1 MRLGAGA
8 RGGPAKAERVHLCTG
23 LLRRN
28 DSILLVAS
36 VYANLAQPLWN
47 LPGGRQQRREL
58 LRDTLVRET
67 FEETGLH
74 ARVRDLLY
82 VSESYDGDLRFTNFT
97 FRMDAD
103 GEPRPPTRGTDH
115 VVDVAWVP
123 IGELDARVA
132 VSVVR
137 DPLLAYL
144 RGENRDRYTGYPDA
158 GITIQ
163 WPECTK

>member
-1 MRLGAGA
+1 C
-8 RGGPAKAERVHLCTG
+8 VHLCTG

-36 VYANLAQPLWN
+36 VYANHAQPLWN
-47 LPGGRQQRREL
+47 LPGGRQQRHEL
-58 LRDTLVRET
+58 LRDTLAREA

-74 ARVRDLLY
+74 ARVRELLY
-82 VSESYDGDLRFTNFT
+82 VSESYDGDRRFTNFT
-97 FRMDAD
+97 FRIEAD
-103 GEPRPPTRGTDH
+103 GEPRRPDGGTDH
-115 VVDVAWVP
+115 VVGVAWVP
-123 IGELDARVA
+123 IDELEVRIA
-132 VSVVR
+132 VRVVR

-144 RGENRDRYTGYPDA
+144 RGANRDRYTGYADA